1 MEKENR
7 VYITNFGGHNFNP
20 AKQYGTLV
28 PLTRGNINPVQTDR
42 ILVDMLDVLKDSTE
56 NDYLLLSGHPVTIII
71 ATSIMFTFHEKVKFL
86 VWNKYN
92 TEYVVREVSKSQ
104 IEESYK
110 IING

>member
-7 VYITNFGGHNFNP
+7 VFITNFGGHNFNP
-20 AKQYGTLV
+20 ARQYGILV
-28 PLTRGNINPVQTDR
+28 PLTKGNINPVQTDR
-42 ILVDMLDVLKDSTE
+42 VLVDMLDVLKDSTE

-92 TEYVVREVSKSQ
+92 TEYVIREISKSQ
-104 IEESYK
+104 ITDIQK
-110 IING
+110 IINS